1 MRIPHLFPSAAL
13 LAALSVI
20 PVGCASN
27 WSPDLTPE
35 NGLAVFDVLP
45 ETSPIAVHADAEA
58 WAEVERIRLQ
68 GVDSKGRLEA
78 LLQHPEADVRARA
91 AFTIGSLGWVRL
103 ERLGLRLKEGE
114 TEDVSDLQILT
125 WKGALTRALEDED
138 DSVRAHAIDA
148 LSRLGANTRML
159 LANPIARDPSPEV
172 AVTVLRALHRL
183 DASRLTD
190 EERSA
195 LGEYLGSAPQRVP
208 SDLAGATVLDWKAQ
222 AHWSALFAAQRLRLP
237 DRGSSTGLHY
247 ILRIGQDDTRS
258 TARVFA
264 AAGIRRTIEPYDPR
278 VAERPD
284 LLENPVA
291 LTPGEHRSLLESA
304 LGDPDWRVVYEL
316 VGALEAYGD
325 PASVPAL
332 AGLRRDHSS
341 AHVRAACVKA
351 LATIGSKNGD
361 RSVCATEILGAN
373 MDASMTVR
381 VEALVAFTSL
391 YGDEVED
398 GVREAMASK
407 SPTMRAGAARAASH
421 LEAEIGMPILW
432 SLTTDPHP
440 RVAGASYAVLATK
453 IGGEPDDL
461 VRSTLIDHLV
471 AQDDIGLKLGLVM
484 ELGPHFTADDVDALA
499 SCLGRSNEDIG
510 VELEFNV
517 LQALGA
523 IGTPEALAIVRAGL
537 KHPNEWIQWVCWG
550 ELMQHDEVHPEP
562 TVAPKGQGPEVLPS
576 GRPIVEVYTSKGTLT
591 FELYPEDAPLHVLSF
606 LELVGRGHYNGLD
619 FHRVVPNFVI
629 QGGCPR
635 GDGNGGGTWL
645 GEAEA
650 LPAEFNPR
658 PYARGVLGMPRN
670 QNPDSNG
677 SQIFVTH
684 RPTPH
689 LDGRYVVFGA
699 LLQGFD
705 VLDEIEVGDRIHS
718 AAIVAGE

>member
-20 PVGCASN
+20 PVGFASN

-68 GVDSKGRLEA
+68 GVDPDGRLVE

-103 ERLGLRLKEGE
+103 ERLGLRLKEGQE
-114 TEDVSDLQILT
+114 EDYSDAQIDAWRQALT
-125 WKGALTRALEDED
+125 GALHDADLNVRASAMDALTRLGGPFLEELV
-138 DSVRAHAIDA
+138 S
-148 LSRLGANTRML
+148 
-159 LANPIARDPSPEV
+159 
-172 AVTVLRALHRL
+172 VLRNQDNTPFAPAALRAAHRL
-183 DASRLTD
+183 DKGELMGRDALLDEVLFTIADRL
-190 EERSA
+190 EHAQREQRPELAREA
-195 LGEYLGSAPQRVP
+195 L
-208 SDLAGATVLDWKAQ
+208 
-222 AHWSALFAAQRLRLP
+222 WSAIFAAQRLNLP
-237 DRGSSTGLHY
+237 NMQHSLGHGYFQTLNGAANNP
-247 ILRIGQDDTRS
+247 

-264 AAGIRRTIEPYDPR
+264 AAGVRRSMVPFDPANEQGWPVGGGNAQGVSQR
-278 VAERPD
+278 LG
-284 LLENPVA
+284 LLTGFDDA
-291 LTPGEHRSLLESA
+291 
-304 LGDPDWRVVYEL
+304 DWRVVYEL
-316 VGALEAYGD
+316 VGAAQIHGD
-325 PASVPAL
+325 PALVHKL
-332 AGLRRDHSS
+332 GKLRRDHSS

-351 LATIGSKNGD
+351 LAAIGVHAGD
-361 RSVCATEILGAN
+361 RSFCATEILGAN
-373 MDASMTVR
+373 MDPSMTVR
-381 VEALVAFTSL
+381 AEALVAFASL

-398 GVREAMASK
+398 GVREAMNSK
-407 SPTMRAGAARAASH
+407 NPTMRAGAARAAAH
-421 LEAEIGMPILW
+421 LTAVTRLEI
-432 SLTTDPHP
+432 LTALTADPHP
-440 RVAGASYAVLATK
+440 RVAGAAYASLASL
-453 IGGEPDDL
+453 IGPDKGRAIRD
-461 VRSTLIDHLV
+461 VLIDHLV

-484 ELGPHFTADDVDALA
+484 ELGEHFTADDVDALA
-499 SCLGRSNEDIG
+499 SCLGRANEDIG
-510 VELEFNV
+510 VELEFNA

-562 TVAPKGQGPEVLPS
+562 IVGPKWKGPEVLPS

-591 FELYPEDAPLHVLSF
+591 FELYPEDAPLHVVSF
-606 LELVGRGHYNGLD
+606 LELVGRGHYDGLD

>member
-20 PVGCASN
+20 PAGCVST

-35 NGLAVFDVLP
+35 NGLAVFDALP
-45 ETSPIAVHADAEA
+45 QTSPIAVHADPEG

-68 GVDSKGRLEA
+68 GVDPDGRLVE
-78 LLQHPEADVRARA
+78 LLEHSEADVRARA

-114 TEDVSDLQILT
+114 TEDDSDLQVQT
-125 WKGALTRALEDED
+125 WKKALGNAAEDVNG
-138 DSVRAHAIDA
+138 SVRSHAIDA
-148 LSRLGANTRML
+148 LSRLGVSTREL
-159 LANPIARDPSPEV
+159 VARLTAGDSSSQV
-172 AVTVLRALHRL
+172 AMTTLRAFHRL
-183 DASRLTD
+183 DASLLAD
-190 EERSA
+190 EERDAVCECLGLRPPGWPFEFDNELDSA
-195 LGEYLGSAPQRVP
+195 W
-208 SDLAGATVLDWKAQ
+208 SDQ
-222 AHWSALFAAQRLRLP
+222 ALWSSLFAAQRLRLR
-237 DRGSSTGLHY
+237 DRTPGGELYYLSHVLFEGSP
-247 ILRIGQDDTRS
+247 S

-264 AAGIRRTIEPYDPR
+264 AAGVRRTIAPYDSD
-278 VAERPD
+278 VAEKPD
-284 LLENPVA
+284 LVLDHFAPM
-291 LTPGEHRSLLESA
+291 PGEYRILLESA
-304 LGDPDWRVVYEL
+304 LSDSDWRVVYEL
-316 VGALEAYGD
+316 VGALELHGD

-341 AHVRAACVKA
+341 AHVRAASVKA

-373 MDASMTVR
+373 MDPSMTVR
-381 VEALVAFTSL
+381 VEALVAFASL

-398 GVREAMASK
+398 GIREAMSST

-421 LEAEIGMPILW
+421 LDGAAAMPILVR
-432 SLTTDPHP
+432 LAADPHP
-440 RVAGASYAVLATK
+440 RAAGAAYMVLASK
-453 IGGEPDDL
+453 ISEEPDDL
-461 VRSTLIDHLV
+461 IRAMLIEHLV

-484 ELGPHFTADDVDALA
+484 ELGPHFTADDVGALA

-562 TVAPKGQGPEVLPS
+562 TVASKGGGPEVLPS

-658 PYARGVLGMPRN
+658 PYARGVLGMPRY

-718 AAIVAGE
+718 ARVVAGE